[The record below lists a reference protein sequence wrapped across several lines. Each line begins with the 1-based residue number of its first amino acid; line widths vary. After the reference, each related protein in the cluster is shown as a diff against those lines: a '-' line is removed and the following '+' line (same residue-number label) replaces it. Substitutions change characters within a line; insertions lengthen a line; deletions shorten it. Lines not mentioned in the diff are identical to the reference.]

1 MTDYSQSGRPG
12 LTAGALDPE
21 PVRVLGSAVCGTTDA
36 ADRRTSHPRGAPSA
50 IHDLP
55 PAPSKRGRACDGF
68 VEAGHRLC
76 KTDYGRHNFEPP
88 LVSSARVAG
97 GLFPML
103 RVVTRR
109 GRSGYVASGLTGA
122 VPAAAADIL
131 YL

>member
-1 MTDYSQSGRPG
+1 M
-12 LTAGALDPE
+12 
-21 PVRVLGSAVCGTTDA
+21 CGTTDGA
-36 ADRRTSHPRGAPSA
+36 HRRTSHTRGALSA
-50 IHDLP
+50 IQELP
-55 PAPSKRGRACDGF
+55 PAPSKLGRACDDF
-68 VEAGHRLC
+68 VEAGHELC
-76 KTDYGRHNFEPP
+76 KTDYGRHSFDPP

-122 VPAAAADIL
+122 VPAAAAADIL